1 MKTKAFKLLLKKEL
15 LDVFRD
21 KKAIIMMVLVPIL
34 LYPLIFFGSMAV
46 MTMIQSNMEEGEY
59 KVAIVAS
66 DDGALK
72 SAVEKH
78 NENAKVEAREKAETE
93 STDQGNS
100 SDDSVSQKNSAST
113 SANGIATDVL
123 TLVDAPSG
131 DYQEALQ
138 NEELDAY
145 VTSSKDSSG
154 KTVYE
159 VYYVSSITNSSY
171 AAGIVRD
178 VVDELS
184 REESKEK
191 IQAAGLDADVIMNP
205 VVYES
210 EDLASSEQS
219 AGSILGMILPFLL
232 VLSLLMGTMYPAIDV
247 TAGEKERGTL
257 ETLLTLP
264 VSNREIIFSKFFT
277 VAIIGI
283 ISALLNIV
291 SIAFMGIYMIRLMGD
306 AMESMG
312 ISFAGIDIGKFI
324 PAIIFTVLA
333 ILAFSLF
340 ISAVTMCITS
350 LAKSYKEANNYITP
364 LMLVVMLTGYIGF
377 IPNIEL
383 THTMALV
390 PVANICLMIKNLLL
404 FKVEYKLV
412 AVVLVSNVLYA
423 IVAVLILSRI
433 YDSENVLFDEG
444 KFSLKLFERRSNMKK
459 GGVPTTG
466 DAWFMVVFVMFAY
479 LYLGSVLEMKYGF
492 GGIFGI
498 QMIIFVLP
506 LLYVLYTKRSIL
518 QTYSFRKTKLMNFVA
533 ALFMGCG
540 TMLIGIILTSFVSM
554 LFPTEAEMVSSGLM
568 NELMSDNE
576 LLTFAVVALTPAI
589 CEEMLFRGFLFS
601 AFRGK
606 HKIVVSVLLTAVIFG
621 VYHMSIVRFF
631 TTALLG
637 AALAVIVYYS
647 GSIFPAMM
655 MHAINNGI
663 AVLQMY
669 HPDTMENVFPLFAVE
684 EPGIMESI
692 VVSTMGILLLAAGV
706 AMFKILQK
714 KKEML

>member
-78 NENAKVEAREKAETE
+78 NENAKVEAQEKAETE

-412 AVVLVSNVLYA
+412 AVVLMSNVLYA

-601 AFRGK
+601 AFRGR

-647 GSIFPAMM
+647 DSIFPAMM

-669 HPDTMENVFPLFAVE
+669 HPDTMENIFPLFAVE

>member
-78 NENAKVEAREKAETE
+78 NENAKVEAQEKAETE

-100 SDDSVSQKNSAST
+100 SDDSVSQGNSAST
-113 SANGIATDVL
+113 SAKGIATDVL

-205 VVYES
+205 VVCES

-291 SIAFMGIYMIRLMGD
+291 SIAFMGTYMIRLMGD

-518 QTYSFRKTKLMNFVA
+518 QTYSFRKTKFMNFVA

-540 TMLIGIILTSFVSM
+540 AMLIGIILTSFVSM

-576 LLTFAVVALTPAI
+576 LLTFAVVALTPAV

-601 AFRGK
+601 AFRGRY
-606 HKIVVSVLLTAVIFG
+606 KIVVSVLLTAVIFG

-647 GSIFPAMM
+647 DSIFPAMM

-669 HPDTMENVFPLFAVE
+669 HPDTMENIFPLFAVE

>member
-78 NENAKVEAREKAETE
+78 NENAKEEAQEKAETE

-306 AMESMG
+306 AMDSMG

-324 PAIIFTVLA
+324 HAIIFTVLA
-333 ILAFSLF
+333 IFAFSLF

-412 AVVLVSNVLYA
+412 AVVLMSNVLYA

-601 AFRGK
+601 AFRGR

-647 GSIFPAMM
+647 DSIFPAMM

>member
-78 NENAKVEAREKAETE
+78 NENAKVEAQEKAETE

-100 SDDSVSQKNSAST
+100 SEDSVSQGNSTST
-113 SANGIATDVL
+113 SAKGIATDVL

-205 VVYES
+205 VVCES

-291 SIAFMGIYMIRLMGD
+291 SIAFMGTYMIRLMGD

-404 FKVEYKLV
+404 FKVEYNLV

-518 QTYSFRKTKLMNFVA
+518 QTYSFRKTKFMNFVA

-540 TMLIGIILTSFVSM
+540 AMLIGIILTSFVSM

-576 LLTFAVVALTPAI
+576 LLTFAVVALTPAV

-601 AFRGK
+601 AFRGRY
-606 HKIVVSVLLTAVIFG
+606 KIVVSVLLTAVIFG

-647 GSIFPAMM
+647 DSIFPAMM

-669 HPDTMENVFPLFAVE
+669 HPDTMENIFPLFAVE

>member
-78 NENAKVEAREKAETE
+78 NENAKVEAQEKAETE

-100 SDDSVSQKNSAST
+100 SEDSVSQGNSAST

-205 VVYES
+205 VVCES

-291 SIAFMGIYMIRLMGD
+291 SIAFMGTYMIRLMGD
-306 AMESMG
+306 AVESMG

-518 QTYSFRKTKLMNFVA
+518 QTYSFRKTKFMNFVA

-540 TMLIGIILTSFVSM
+540 AMLIGIILTSFVSM

-576 LLTFAVVALTPAI
+576 LLTFAVVALTPAV

-601 AFRGK
+601 AFRGRY
-606 HKIVVSVLLTAVIFG
+606 KIVVSVLLTAVIFG

-647 GSIFPAMM
+647 DSIFPAMV

-669 HPDTMENVFPLFAVE
+669 HPDTMENIFPLFAVE

>member
-1 MKTKAFKLLLKKEL
+1 
-15 LDVFRD
+15 
-21 KKAIIMMVLVPIL
+21 
-34 LYPLIFFGSMAV
+34 
-46 MTMIQSNMEEGEY
+46 
-59 KVAIVAS
+59 
-66 DDGALK
+66 
-72 SAVEKH
+72 
-78 NENAKVEAREKAETE
+78 
-93 STDQGNS
+93 
-100 SDDSVSQKNSAST
+100 
-113 SANGIATDVL
+113 
-123 TLVDAPSG
+123 
-131 DYQEALQ
+131 
-138 NEELDAY
+138 
-145 VTSSKDSSG
+145 
-154 KTVYE
+154 
-159 VYYVSSITNSSY
+159 
-171 AAGIVRD
+171 
-178 VVDELS
+178 
-184 REESKEK
+184 
-191 IQAAGLDADVIMNP
+191 MNP
-205 VVYES
+205 VVCES

-291 SIAFMGIYMIRLMGD
+291 SIAFMGTYMIRLMGD
-306 AMESMG
+306 AVESMG

-518 QTYSFRKTKLMNFVA
+518 QTYSFRKTKFMNFV
-533 ALFMGCG
+533 
-540 TMLIGIILTSFVSM
+540 
-554 LFPTEAEMVSSGLM
+554 GL
-568 NELMSDNE
+568 LS
-576 LLTFAVVALTPAI
+576 LW
-589 CEEMLFRGFLFS
+589 
-601 AFRGK
+601 
-606 HKIVVSVLLTAVIFG
+606 
-621 VYHMSIVRFF
+621 
-631 TTALLG
+631 
-637 AALAVIVYYS
+637 
-647 GSIFPAMM
+647 
-655 MHAINNGI
+655 
-663 AVLQMY
+663 
-669 HPDTMENVFPLFAVE
+669 AVE
-684 EPGIMESI
+684 PC
-692 VVSTMGILLLAAGV
+692 
-706 AMFKILQK
+706 
-714 KKEML
+714 

>member
-78 NENAKVEAREKAETE
+78 NENAKVEAQEKAETE

-100 SDDSVSQKNSAST
+100 SEDSVSQGNSAST
-113 SANGIATDVL
+113 SAKGIATDVL

-205 VVYES
+205 VVCES

-291 SIAFMGIYMIRLMGD
+291 SIAFMGTYMIRLMGD
-306 AMESMG
+306 AVESMG

-518 QTYSFRKTKLMNFVA
+518 QTYSFRKTKFMNFVA

-540 TMLIGIILTSFVSM
+540 AMLIGIILTSFVSM

-576 LLTFAVVALTPAI
+576 LLTFAVVALTPAV

-601 AFRGK
+601 AFRGRY
-606 HKIVVSVLLTAVIFG
+606 KIVVSVLLTAVIFG

-647 GSIFPAMM
+647 DSIFPAMM

-669 HPDTMENVFPLFAVE
+669 HPDTMENIFPLFAVE

>member
-78 NENAKVEAREKAETE
+78 NENAKVEAQEKAETE

-306 AMESMG
+306 AMESMD

-412 AVVLVSNVLYA
+412 AVVLMSNVLYA

-601 AFRGK
+601 AFRGR

-647 GSIFPAMM
+647 DSIFPAMM

-669 HPDTMENVFPLFAVE
+669 HPDTMENIFPLFAVE

>member
-78 NENAKVEAREKAETE
+78 NENAKVEAQEKAETE

-100 SDDSVSQKNSAST
+100 SEDSVSQGNSAST

-205 VVYES
+205 VVCES

-404 FKVEYKLV
+404 FKVEYNLV

-518 QTYSFRKTKLMNFVA
+518 QTYSFRKTKFMNFVA

-540 TMLIGIILTSFVSM
+540 AMLIGIILTSFVSM

-576 LLTFAVVALTPAI
+576 LLTFAVVALTPAV

-601 AFRGK
+601 AFRGRY
-606 HKIVVSVLLTAVIFG
+606 KIVVSVLLTAVIFG

-647 GSIFPAMM
+647 DSIFPAMM

-669 HPDTMENVFPLFAVE
+669 HPDTMENIFPLFAVE

>member
-78 NENAKVEAREKAETE
+78 NENAKVEAQEKAETE

-154 KTVYE
+154 KTVYV

-184 REESKEK
+184 KEESKEK
-191 IQAAGLDADVIMNP
+191 IQAAGLDADLIMNP

-412 AVVLVSNVLYA
+412 AVVLMSNVLYA

-601 AFRGK
+601 AFRGR

-647 GSIFPAMM
+647 DSIFPAMM

>member
-78 NENAKVEAREKAETE
+78 NENAKVEAQEKAETE

-100 SDDSVSQKNSAST
+100 SEDSVSQGNSAST

-145 VTSSKDSSG
+145 VTSSKDSSE

-205 VVYES
+205 VVCES

-291 SIAFMGIYMIRLMGD
+291 SIAFMGTYMIRLMGD

-404 FKVEYKLV
+404 FKVEYNLV

-554 LFPTEAEMVSSGLM
+554 LLPTEAEMVSSGLM

-576 LLTFAVVALTPAI
+576 LLTFAVVALTPAV

-601 AFRGK
+601 AFRGRY
-606 HKIVVSVLLTAVIFG
+606 KIVVSVLLTAVIFG

-647 GSIFPAMM
+647 DSIFPAMV

-669 HPDTMENVFPLFAVE
+669 HPDTMENIFPLFAVE

>member
-78 NENAKVEAREKAETE
+78 NENAKVEAQEKAETE

-100 SDDSVSQKNSAST
+100 SEDSVSQGNSAST

-205 VVYES
+205 VVCES

-291 SIAFMGIYMIRLMGD
+291 SIAFMGTYMIRLMGD

-492 GGIFGI
+492 GGIIGI

-554 LFPTEAEMVSSGLM
+554 LFPTEAEMFSSGLM

-576 LLTFAVVALTPAI
+576 LLTFAVVALTPAV

-647 GSIFPAMM
+647 DSIFPAMM

-669 HPDTMENVFPLFAVE
+669 HPDTMENIFPLFAVE

>member
-78 NENAKVEAREKAETE
+78 NENAKVEAQEKAETG

-100 SDDSVSQKNSAST
+100 SEDSVSQGNSAST

-205 VVYES
+205 VVCES

-291 SIAFMGIYMIRLMGD
+291 SIAFMGTYMIRLMGD

-404 FKVEYKLV
+404 FKVEYNLV

-518 QTYSFRKTKLMNFVA
+518 QTYSFRKTKFMNFVA

-540 TMLIGIILTSFVSM
+540 AMLIGIILTSFVSM

-601 AFRGK
+601 AFRGRY
-606 HKIVVSVLLTAVIFG
+606 KIVVSVLLTAVIFG

-647 GSIFPAMM
+647 DSIFPAMM

-669 HPDTMENVFPLFAVE
+669 HPDTMENIFPLFAVE

>member
-78 NENAKVEAREKAETE
+78 NENAKVEAQEKAETE

-113 SANGIATDVL
+113 SAKGIATDVL

-205 VVYES
+205 VVCES

-291 SIAFMGIYMIRLMGD
+291 SIAFMGTYMIRLMGD

-412 AVVLVSNVLYA
+412 AVVLMSNVLYA

-601 AFRGK
+601 AFRGRY
-606 HKIVVSVLLTAVIFG
+606 KIVVSVLLTAVIFG

-647 GSIFPAMM
+647 DSIFPAMM

>member
-46 MTMIQSNMEEGEY
+46 MTMIQSNMEEVEY

-78 NENAKVEAREKAETE
+78 NENAKVEAQEKAETE

-100 SDDSVSQKNSAST
+100 SEDSVSQGNSAST

-145 VTSSKDSSG
+145 VTSSKDSSE

-205 VVYES
+205 VVCES

-291 SIAFMGIYMIRLMGD
+291 SIAFMGTYMIRLMGD
-306 AMESMG
+306 AVESMG

-518 QTYSFRKTKLMNFVA
+518 QTYSFRKTKFMNFVA

-576 LLTFAVVALTPAI
+576 LLTFAVVALTPAV

-601 AFRGK
+601 AFRGRY
-606 HKIVVSVLLTAVIFG
+606 KIVVSVLLTAVIFG

-647 GSIFPAMM
+647 DSIFPAMV

-669 HPDTMENVFPLFAVE
+669 HPDTMENIFPLFAVE

>member
-78 NENAKVEAREKAETE
+78 NENAKVEAQEKAETE

-100 SDDSVSQKNSAST
+100 SEDSVSQGNSAST

-205 VVYES
+205 VVCES

-291 SIAFMGIYMIRLMGD
+291 SIAFMGTYMIRLMGD
-306 AMESMG
+306 AVESMG

-404 FKVEYKLV
+404 FKVEYNLV

-518 QTYSFRKTKLMNFVA
+518 QTYSFRKTKFMNFVA

-540 TMLIGIILTSFVSM
+540 AMLIGIILTSFVSM

-576 LLTFAVVALTPAI
+576 LLTFAVVALTPAV

-601 AFRGK
+601 AFRGRY
-606 HKIVVSVLLTAVIFG
+606 KIVVSVLLTAVIFG

-647 GSIFPAMM
+647 DSIFPAMV

-669 HPDTMENVFPLFAVE
+669 HPDAMENVFPLFAVE

>member
-78 NENAKVEAREKAETE
+78 NENAKVEAQEKAETE

-100 SDDSVSQKNSAST
+100 SDDSVSQGNSAST
-113 SANGIATDVL
+113 SAKGIATDVL

-205 VVYES
+205 VVCES

-412 AVVLVSNVLYA
+412 AVVLMSNVLYA

-601 AFRGK
+601 AFRGRY
-606 HKIVVSVLLTAVIFG
+606 KIVVSVLLTAVIFG

-647 GSIFPAMM
+647 DSIFPAMM

>member
-78 NENAKVEAREKAETE
+78 NENAKVEAQEKAETE

-100 SDDSVSQKNSAST
+100 SEDSVSQGNSAST

-145 VTSSKDSSG
+145 VTSSKDSSE

-291 SIAFMGIYMIRLMGD
+291 SIAFMGTYMIRLMGD
-306 AMESMG
+306 AVESMG

-518 QTYSFRKTKLMNFVA
+518 QTYSFRKTKFMNFVA

-576 LLTFAVVALTPAI
+576 LLTFAVVALTPAV

-601 AFRGK
+601 AFRGRY
-606 HKIVVSVLLTAVIFG
+606 KIVVSVLLTAVIFG

-647 GSIFPAMM
+647 DSIFPAMV

-669 HPDTMENVFPLFAVE
+669 HPDTMENIFPLFAVE

>member
-191 IQAAGLDADVIMNP
+191 IQAAGLDADLIMNP

-306 AMESMG
+306 AMDSMG

-412 AVVLVSNVLYA
+412 AVVLMSNVLYA

-601 AFRGK
+601 AFRGRY
-606 HKIVVSVLLTAVIFG
+606 KIVVSVLLTAVIFG

-647 GSIFPAMM
+647 DSIFPAMM

>member
-78 NENAKVEAREKAETE
+78 NENAKVEAQEKAETE

-100 SDDSVSQKNSAST
+100 SEDSVSQGNSAST

-123 TLVDAPSG
+123 TLVDAHSG

-145 VTSSKDSSG
+145 VTSSKDSSE

-205 VVYES
+205 VVCES

-291 SIAFMGIYMIRLMGD
+291 SIAFMGTYMIRLMGD
-306 AMESMG
+306 AVESMG

-518 QTYSFRKTKLMNFVA
+518 QTYSFRKTKFMNFVA

-576 LLTFAVVALTPAI
+576 LLTFAVVALTPAV

-601 AFRGK
+601 AFRGRY
-606 HKIVVSVLLTAVIFG
+606 KIVVSVLLTAVIFG

-647 GSIFPAMM
+647 DSIFPAMV

-669 HPDTMENVFPLFAVE
+669 HPDTMENIFPLFAVE

>member
-306 AMESMG
+306 AMDSMG

-412 AVVLVSNVLYA
+412 AVVLMSNVLYA

-601 AFRGK
+601 AFRGRY
-606 HKIVVSVLLTAVIFG
+606 KIVVSVLLTAVIFG

-647 GSIFPAMM
+647 DSIFPAMM

>member
-78 NENAKVEAREKAETE
+78 NENAKVEAQEKAETE

-364 LMLVVMLTGYIGF
+364 LMMVVMLTGYIGF

-383 THTMALV
+383 THTMSLV

-412 AVVLVSNVLYA
+412 AVVLMSNVLYA

-518 QTYSFRKTKLMNFVA
+518 QTYSFRKTKFMNFVA

-576 LLTFAVVALTPAI
+576 LLTFAVVALTPAV

-601 AFRGK
+601 AFRGR

-647 GSIFPAMM
+647 DSIFPAMM

>member
-78 NENAKVEAREKAETE
+78 NENAKVEAQEKAETE

-100 SDDSVSQKNSAST
+100 SEDSVSQGNSAST

-205 VVYES
+205 VVCES

-291 SIAFMGIYMIRLMGD
+291 SIAFMGTYMIRLMGD
-306 AMESMG
+306 AVESMG

-404 FKVEYKLV
+404 FKVEYNLV

-518 QTYSFRKTKLMNFVA
+518 QTYSFRKTKFMNFVA

-540 TMLIGIILTSFVSM
+540 AMLIGIILTSFVSM
-554 LFPTEAEMVSSGLM
+554 LLPTEAEMVSSGLM

-576 LLTFAVVALTPAI
+576 LLTFAVVALTPAV

-601 AFRGK
+601 AFRGRY
-606 HKIVVSVLLTAVIFG
+606 KIVVSVLLTAVIFG

-647 GSIFPAMM
+647 DSIFPAMV

-669 HPDTMENVFPLFAVE
+669 HPDTMENIFPLFAVE

>member
-100 SDDSVSQKNSAST
+100 SDDSVSQGNSAST
-113 SANGIATDVL
+113 SAKGIATDVL

-205 VVYES
+205 VVCES

-291 SIAFMGIYMIRLMGD
+291 SIAFMGTYMIRLMGD

-404 FKVEYKLV
+404 FKVEYNLV

-518 QTYSFRKTKLMNFVA
+518 QTYSFRKTKFMNFVA

-540 TMLIGIILTSFVSM
+540 AMLIGIILTSFVSM

-576 LLTFAVVALTPAI
+576 LLTFAVVALTPAV

-601 AFRGK
+601 AFRGRY
-606 HKIVVSVLLTAVIFG
+606 KIVVSVLLTAVIFG

-647 GSIFPAMM
+647 DSIFPAMM

-669 HPDTMENVFPLFAVE
+669 HPDTMENIFPLFAVE

>member
-100 SDDSVSQKNSAST
+100 SEDSVSQGNSAST

-404 FKVEYKLV
+404 FKVEYNLV

-518 QTYSFRKTKLMNFVA
+518 QTYSFRKTKFMNFVA

-540 TMLIGIILTSFVSM
+540 AMLIGIILTSFVSM

-576 LLTFAVVALTPAI
+576 LLTFAVVALTPAV

-601 AFRGK
+601 AFRGRY
-606 HKIVVSVLLTAVIFG
+606 KIVVSVLLTAVIFG

-647 GSIFPAMM
+647 DSIFPAMM

-669 HPDTMENVFPLFAVE
+669 HPNTMENIFPLFAVE

>member
-78 NENAKVEAREKAETE
+78 NENAKVEAQEKAETE

-100 SDDSVSQKNSAST
+100 SEDSVSQGNSAST
-113 SANGIATDVL
+113 SAKGIATDVL

-205 VVYES
+205 VVCES

-291 SIAFMGIYMIRLMGD
+291 SIAFMGTYMIRLMGD
-306 AMESMG
+306 AVESMG

-518 QTYSFRKTKLMNFVA
+518 QTYSFRKTKFMNFVA

-540 TMLIGIILTSFVSM
+540 AMLIGSILTSFVSM

-576 LLTFAVVALTPAI
+576 LLTFAVVALTPAV

-601 AFRGK
+601 AFRGRY
-606 HKIVVSVLLTAVIFG
+606 KIVVSVLLTAVIFG

-647 GSIFPAMM
+647 DSIFPAMM

-669 HPDTMENVFPLFAVE
+669 HPDTMENIFPLFAVE

>member
-78 NENAKVEAREKAETE
+78 NENAKVEAQEKAETE

-100 SDDSVSQKNSAST
+100 SEDSVSQGNSAST

-205 VVYES
+205 VVCES

-306 AMESMG
+306 AVESMG

-518 QTYSFRKTKLMNFVA
+518 QTYSFRKTKFMNFVA

-540 TMLIGIILTSFVSM
+540 AMLIGIILTSFVSM

-576 LLTFAVVALTPAI
+576 LLTFAVVALTPAV

-601 AFRGK
+601 AFRGRY
-606 HKIVVSVLLTAVIFG
+606 KIVVSVLLTAVIFG

-647 GSIFPAMM
+647 DSIFPAMV

-669 HPDTMENVFPLFAVE
+669 HPDTMENIFPLFAVE

>member
-78 NENAKVEAREKAETE
+78 NENAKVEAQEKAETE

-100 SDDSVSQKNSAST
+100 SEDSVSQGNSAST

-131 DYQEALQ
+131 DYQETLQ

-205 VVYES
+205 VVCES

-291 SIAFMGIYMIRLMGD
+291 SIAFMGTYMIRLMGD

-518 QTYSFRKTKLMNFVA
+518 QTYSFRKTKFMNFVA

-540 TMLIGIILTSFVSM
+540 AMLIGIILTSFVSM

-576 LLTFAVVALTPAI
+576 LLTFAVVALTPAV

-601 AFRGK
+601 AFRGRY
-606 HKIVVSVLLTAVIFG
+606 KIVVSVLLTAVIFG

-647 GSIFPAMM
+647 DSIFPAMM

-669 HPDTMENVFPLFAVE
+669 HPDTMENIFPLFAVE

>member
-78 NENAKVEAREKAETE
+78 NENAKVEAQEKVETE

-100 SDDSVSQKNSAST
+100 SEDSVSQGNSAST

-205 VVYES
+205 VVCES

-291 SIAFMGIYMIRLMGD
+291 SIAFMGTYMIRLMGD
-306 AMESMG
+306 AVESMG

-518 QTYSFRKTKLMNFVA
+518 QTYSFRKTKFMNFVA

-576 LLTFAVVALTPAI
+576 LLTFAVVALTPAV

-601 AFRGK
+601 AFRGRY
-606 HKIVVSVLLTAVIFG
+606 KIVVSVLLTAVIFG

-647 GSIFPAMM
+647 DSIFPAMM

-669 HPDTMENVFPLFAVE
+669 HPDTMENIFPLFAVE

>member
-78 NENAKVEAREKAETE
+78 NENAKVEAQEKAETE

-100 SDDSVSQKNSAST
+100 SEDSVSQGNSAST
-113 SANGIATDVL
+113 SAKGIATDVL

-205 VVYES
+205 VVCES

-291 SIAFMGIYMIRLMGD
+291 SIAFMGTYMIRLMGD

-412 AVVLVSNVLYA
+412 AMVLVSNVLYA

-518 QTYSFRKTKLMNFVA
+518 QTYSFRKTKFMNFVA

-540 TMLIGIILTSFVSM
+540 AMLIGIILTSFVSM

-568 NELMSDNE
+568 NELMSNNE
-576 LLTFAVVALTPAI
+576 LLTFAVVALTPAV

-601 AFRGK
+601 AFRGRY
-606 HKIVVSVLLTAVIFG
+606 KIVVSVLLTAVIFG

-647 GSIFPAMM
+647 DSIFPAMM

-669 HPDTMENVFPLFAVE
+669 HPDTMENIFPLFAVE

>member
-78 NENAKVEAREKAETE
+78 NENAKVEAQEKAETE

-100 SDDSVSQKNSAST
+100 SEDSVSQGNSAST

-205 VVYES
+205 VVCES

-291 SIAFMGIYMIRLMGD
+291 SIAFMGTYMIRLMGD

-404 FKVEYKLV
+404 FKVEYNLV

-518 QTYSFRKTKLMNFVA
+518 QTYSFRKTKFMNFVA

-540 TMLIGIILTSFVSM
+540 AMLIGIILTSFVSM

-576 LLTFAVVALTPAI
+576 LLTFAVVALTPAV

-601 AFRGK
+601 AFRGRY
-606 HKIVVSVLLTAVIFG
+606 KIVVSVLLTAVIFG

-647 GSIFPAMM
+647 DSIFPAMV

-669 HPDTMENVFPLFAVE
+669 HPDAMENVFPLFAVE

>member
-412 AVVLVSNVLYA
+412 AVVLMSNVLYA

-601 AFRGK
+601 AFRGR
-606 HKIVVSVLLTAVIFG
+606 HKIVVSVLLTVVIFG

-647 GSIFPAMM
+647 DSIFPAMM

-669 HPDTMENVFPLFAVE
+669 HPDTMENIFPLFAVE

>member
-412 AVVLVSNVLYA
+412 AVVLMSNVLYA

-601 AFRGK
+601 AFRGRY
-606 HKIVVSVLLTAVIFG
+606 KIVVSVLLTAVIFG

-647 GSIFPAMM
+647 DSIFPAMM

>member
-78 NENAKVEAREKAETE
+78 NENAKVEAQEKVETE

-100 SDDSVSQKNSAST
+100 SEDSVSQGNSAST

-205 VVYES
+205 VVCES

-291 SIAFMGIYMIRLMGD
+291 SIAFMGTYMIRLMGD

-518 QTYSFRKTKLMNFVA
+518 QTYSFRKTKFMNFVA

-576 LLTFAVVALTPAI
+576 LLTFAVVALTPAV

-601 AFRGK
+601 AFRGRY
-606 HKIVVSVLLTAVIFG
+606 KIVVSVLLTAVIFG

-647 GSIFPAMM
+647 DSIFPAMM

-669 HPDTMENVFPLFAVE
+669 HPDTMENIFPLFAVE

>member
-78 NENAKVEAREKAETE
+78 NENAKVEAQEKAETE

-100 SDDSVSQKNSAST
+100 SEDSVSQGNSAST

-205 VVYES
+205 VVCES

-291 SIAFMGIYMIRLMGD
+291 SIAFMGTYMIRLMGD

-404 FKVEYKLV
+404 FKVEYNLV

-518 QTYSFRKTKLMNFVA
+518 QTYSFRKTKFMNFVA

-540 TMLIGIILTSFVSM
+540 AMLIGIILTSFVSM

-576 LLTFAVVALTPAI
+576 LLTFAVVALTPAV

-601 AFRGK
+601 AFRGRY
-606 HKIVVSVLLTAVIFG
+606 KIVVSVLLTAVIFG

-647 GSIFPAMM
+647 DSIFPAMM

-669 HPDTMENVFPLFAVE
+669 HPDTMENIFPLFAVE

>member
-78 NENAKVEAREKAETE
+78 NENAKVEAQEKAETE

-100 SDDSVSQKNSAST
+100 SEDSVSQGNSAST

-145 VTSSKDSSG
+145 VTSSKDSSE

-205 VVYES
+205 VVCES

-291 SIAFMGIYMIRLMGD
+291 SIAFMGTYMIRLMGD
-306 AMESMG
+306 AVESMG

-518 QTYSFRKTKLMNFVA
+518 QTYSFRKTKFMNFVA

-576 LLTFAVVALTPAI
+576 LLTFAVVALTPAV

-601 AFRGK
+601 AFRGRY
-606 HKIVVSVLLTAVIFG
+606 KIVVSVLLTAVIFG

-647 GSIFPAMM
+647 DSIFPAMV

-669 HPDTMENVFPLFAVE
+669 HPDTMENIFPLFAVE

>member
-78 NENAKVEAREKAETE
+78 NENAKVEAQEKAETE

-100 SDDSVSQKNSAST
+100 SEDSVSQGNSAST

-205 VVYES
+205 VVCES

-291 SIAFMGIYMIRLMGD
+291 SIAFMGTYMIRLMGD

-459 GGVPTTG
+459 GSVPTTG

-518 QTYSFRKTKLMNFVA
+518 QTYSFRKTKFMNFVA

-576 LLTFAVVALTPAI
+576 LLTFAVVALTPAV

-601 AFRGK
+601 AFRGRY
-606 HKIVVSVLLTAVIFG
+606 KIVVSVLLTAVIFG

-647 GSIFPAMM
+647 DSIFPAMV

-669 HPDTMENVFPLFAVE
+669 HPDTMENIFPLFAVE

>member
-21 KKAIIMMVLVPIL
+21 KKAIIMMVLVPLL

-191 IQAAGLDADVIMNP
+191 IQAAGLDADLIMNP

-412 AVVLVSNVLYA
+412 AVVLMSNVLYA

-601 AFRGK
+601 AFRGRY
-606 HKIVVSVLLTAVIFG
+606 KIVVSVLLTAVIFG

-647 GSIFPAMM
+647 DSIFPAMM